1 MFEGFSPETA
11 DFLWGIRMNND
22 REWFQAHKQEYT
34 HCLYEPMKELG
45 QALFEPFRDQP
56 GRILKVSRI
65 YRDAR
70 LHHPQPYKE
79 SLWICI
85 RRDVQWWAEE
95 PCLFFEITP
104 EGVEYGMVFWKP
116 KAAVM
121 EALRR
126 QVTARPGEFLA
137 LVEQAQRAVG
147 EPVTAQTYKRPRP
160 CPSQELERFYQWKE
174 NICCT
179 RKEPFGDGVFSGELA
194 RRVRQ
199 TLVELAPLTDYLCG
213 LVSRCGATGEQ
224 EEYHGGI

>member
-1 MFEGFSPETA
+1 MFNGFYPQTA

-22 REWFQAHKQEYT
+22 RQWFQAHKNDYT
-34 HCLYEPMKELG
+34 QYLYEPMKALG
-45 QALFEPFRDQP
+45 QELFQPFQDQP

-121 EALRR
+121 EGLRR
-126 QVTARPGEFLA
+126 QITAQPERFRA
-137 LVEQAQRAVG
+137 LVEQAEEAVG

-160 CPSQELERFYQWKE
+160 CPDEELERFYQWKD

-194 RRVRQ
+194 QRVRQ
-199 TLVELAPLTDYLCG
+199 TLVRLTPLVDYLSE
-213 LVSRCGATGEQ
+213 LVSRNEAPSEQ
-224 EEYHGGI
+224 EGYHGGI